1 MRSGGVNRVMADHRG
16 SQGMRPSQDRG
27 IAAILSPRNL
37 VVYAKLTNRSPVPRD
52 LPRDLP
58 RVLRSLGGGLPPV
71 AYRRRWSCRCSGTI
85 THKSPSPARC
95 GRRCGWARPSS
106 PSPPLHPAIVIQNY
120 SVMSKIIH
128 LTSGELTLQINKG
141 AMQHWVGQPRLSGE
155 AWAE

>member
-1 MRSGGVNRVMADHRG
+1 MVAKAMLLTSNRGFAERGGFSAG
-16 SQGMRPSQDRG
+16 
-27 IAAILSPRNL
+27 
-37 VVYAKLTNRSPVPRD
+37 
-52 LPRDLP
+52 
-58 RVLRSLGGGLPPV
+58 
-71 AYRRRWSCRCSGTI
+71 
-85 THKSPSPARC
+85 
-95 GRRCGWARPSS
+95 PSS